1 MGVTSE
7 LMPSVMRTTT
17 PSLPQLV
24 DRLRRAVALQAAD
37 ESIKKMSNEIARR
50 LDKKQDRFRSRYRLP
65 IDDWASAIRCSPIS
79 VDDFLEVE
87 AFSIL
92 LKRDIDIFYFYGK
105 ERPNLWGKLN
115 GQGISSKMYKDRLL
129 ILNPYAM
136 KPNELQSWSRP
147 SFVSRTRPEHLAK
160 YKNLNKSRYLASVAV
175 DNLELQAFNAAIGQV
190 VNENTIHFYTRF
202 GEVVGHLRNGSPAE
216 HARIE
221 CTREPR
227 KKGSGFRVQLH
238 SYPVGM
244 EDISTSALPSL
255 RRQLEVEEQFK
266 VPRVA

>member
-1 MGVTSE
+1 
-7 LMPSVMRTTT
+7 MRTTK

-24 DRLRRAVALQAAD
+24 DRLRRAVALKAAD
-37 ESIKKMSNEIARR
+37 ESTQEMSNEIARR
-50 LDKKQDRFRSRYRLP
+50 LAIKQDRFRSRYRLP
-65 IDDWASAIRCSPIS
+65 IDDWASAIRCSPKS
-79 VDDFLEVE
+79 VEDFLEVE
-87 AFSIL
+87 DFTIL

-105 ERPNLWGKLN
+105 ERLNIWGKLN

-129 ILNPYAM
+129 ILNPYAK

-147 SFVSRTRPEHLAK
+147 SSVSRTRPDHLAK
-160 YKNLNKSRYLASVAV
+160 YRNLNKSWFLASVAV
-175 DNLELQAFNAAIGQV
+175 DNLEFQVFNTAIGQV
-190 VNENTIHFYTRF
+190 INENTIHFYARF
-202 GEVVGHLRNGSPAE
+202 SEVVGHLRNGSPAE

-238 SYPVGM
+238 SYPVSM

-255 RRQLEVEEQFK
+255 RRQLEVEEKFK